1 MPDGTIYEPCG
12 NRRAATCPGWAETYR
27 RDAYQLIRAGL
38 IGGKGITPAV
48 TTHLRACRH
57 ARLRLVLPG
66 GRNWVRT
73 SDPSLVRRVL
83 YH

>member
-1 MPDGTIYEPCG
+1 MTSPDDHCEY
-12 NRRAATCPGWAETYR
+12 
-27 RDAYQLIRAGL
+27 
-38 IGGKGITPAV
+38 
-48 TTHLRACRH
+48 
-57 ARLRLVLPG
+57 VLPG